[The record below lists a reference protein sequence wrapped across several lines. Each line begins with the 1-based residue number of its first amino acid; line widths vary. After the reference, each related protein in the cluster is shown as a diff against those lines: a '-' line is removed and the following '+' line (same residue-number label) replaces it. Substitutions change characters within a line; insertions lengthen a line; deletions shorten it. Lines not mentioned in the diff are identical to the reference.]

1 MKYCAN
7 AVAYWERDIIAAKL
21 ELQHRMLQAL
31 PNSAESGMVKGK
43 GVLEEI

>member
-1 MKYCAN
+1 MKYCAS
-7 AVAYWERDIIAAKL
+7 AVAYWERNIIAAKL
-21 ELQHRMLQAL
+21 EPPRRMLQAL